1 MAAGLAFAGFVE
13 HWGYLAVFLMVA
25 VESLGVPIPGETT
38 LLTASIY
45 AGISHSLAIPAVIAA
60 AALGGVVGGALGY
73 GIGWWGGYRL
83 LVRFG
88 RSVRLG
94 QAEVKVARYAFRRHG
109 GAVIFLGRF
118 VAILR
123 SYAALLAGAS
133 RMRLAPFLA
142 VNAAGAIVW
151 ATLWGVVAF
160 ELGRRIGGLTWWAD
174 LGLGVAAVA
183 GVVLAAVLAHR
194 QRGRIHALAEAEF
207 PGPLEGYPGGPP
219 L

>member
-1 MAAGLAFAGFVE
+1 VE
-13 HWGYLAVFLMVA
+13 HWGYIAVFLMVA

-38 LLTASIY
+38 LVTASVY
-45 AGISHSLAIPAVIAA
+45 AGISHVLAIPAVIAA
-60 AALGGVVGGALGY
+60 AALGGVVGGAIGF

-83 LVRFG
+83 LVRYG
-88 RSVRLG
+88 RYVRLG
-94 QAEVKVARYAFRRHG
+94 QAEVKIARYAFRRHG
-109 GAVIFLGRF
+109 GVVVFLGRF

-133 RMRLAPFLA
+133 RMRPAPFLA
-142 VNAAGAIVW
+142 VNAAGAVVW

-160 ELGRRIGGLTWWAD
+160 EVGRRIGGLTWWAD
-174 LGLGVAAVA
+174 LGLGAV
-183 GVVLAAVLAHR
+183 GLVCVVLAAVLGHR
-194 QRGRIHALAEAEF
+194 QRARIHAMAEAEF